1 MTIFSKWSDSDH
13 YHFDMIYDCRF
24 EIRENFSS
32 RELFWLLNRF
42 WSRDRRDGRCNFR
55 PCGLLIFVSKRKSN
69 FSWNSYRNSVSC
81 IQSKFSW
88 RLKNF
93 AYVIDENNPIF
104 SFSDR
109 WKTRNFQKKPKIRH
123 VFLKLNHNLSYLF
136 K

>member
-24 EIRENFSS
+24 EIREKFSS

-42 WSRDRRDGRCNFR
+42 WSRDRRDGRWNFR
-55 PCGLLIFVSKRKSN
+55 LCGLFIFVSKRKSN
-69 FSWNSYRNSVSC
+69 FCWNSYRNSVSC

-93 AYVIDENNPIF
+93 AYVIRRKQPYIFVLWEPKNKKFSKKDQNPS
-104 SFSDR
+104 SFLE
-109 WKTRNFQKKPKIRH
+109 TQP
-123 VFLKLNHNLSYLF
+123 
-136 K
+136 